1 MAEFQSSTDFKIS
14 SISITSADNSKSYDI
29 KNLVQVF
36 TYVESTNFAFL
47 MGTMSIV
54 DSGGL
59 INSMPIQGGEIVRFS
74 IKTSTNPNGEEYVM
88 RVWKIGNRY
97 VKNQDQS
104 YTIGLVSEE
113 ALNNE
118 CIRVEVP
125 LQGKPDEIIAK
136 LLKEYLKTQKN
147 FNTEPCLFETRLI
160 AARKRVFDIAGMLMS
175 KSVPANQKSVPIQT
189 SSTASNTATQA
200 QEQKVK
206 GSAGFFFWE
215 NKRGFNFYSVD
226 TLCSD
231 TGTKDYEV
239 ETWGPYVE
247 KIANQDDGA
256 DNRFTISNITFD
268 SEIDLIAGL
277 RLGRYSTKMCFFNHS
292 TGQYDEYVYNMKD
305 AFDDMKHL
313 GSQEEPSAVKLNSDK
328 TLADYPTK
336 IMSMLL
342 DHETWYNESKPASP
356 YDKDGATNPSPYSD
370 RHLEYAAQ
378 SLARYQ
384 TLSNQRVTVV
394 IPGNSQIC
402 AGDKIDI
409 RITNKLPGKF
419 VKDNPYDPEYS
430 GVYLIMEVTHSY
442 DTLVGTNGIF
452 TTTLRL
458 ARDTHGIKNRVSNH
472 GTK

>member
-1 MAEFQSSTDFKIS
+1 MAEFQSTTDFKIS
-14 SISITSADNSKSYDI
+14 SISITSADGSKSYDI

-47 MGTMSIV
+47 MGTMSVV

-59 INSMPIQGGEIVRFS
+59 INSMPIQGGEVVRFN
-74 IKTSTNPNGEEYVM
+74 IKTSANPNGEEYVM

-118 CIRVEVP
+118 CIRIEVP

-136 LLKEYLKTQKN
+136 LLKEYLKTQKS

-175 KSVPANQKSVPIQT
+175 KSVPANQKSVAVST
-189 SSTASNTATQA
+189 SSTTSNTATQA

-231 TGTKDYEV
+231 TGTNDYKV

-247 KIANQDDGA
+247 KIVNQDDGA

-268 SEIDLIAGL
+268 SEIDLISGL

-313 GSQEEPSAVKLNSDK
+313 GSQEEPSTVKLSSDK

-342 DHETWYNESKPASP
+342 DHETWYNEDKPASP

-384 TLSNQRVTVV
+384 SLSNQRATVV

-419 VKDNPYDPEYS
+419 AKDNPYDPEYS

-442 DTLVGTNGIF
+442 DTLIGTNGKF

-458 ARDTHGIKNRVSNH
+458 ARDTHGIKNRVSQH

>member
-1 MAEFQSSTDFKIS
+1 MAEFQSTTDFQIS
-14 SISITSADNSKSYDI
+14 SISITSADGSKSYDI
-29 KNLVQVF
+29 KSLVQVF

-47 MGTMSIV
+47 MATMSVV

-59 INSMPIQGGEIVRFS
+59 INSMPIQGGEIVKVNV
-74 IKTSTNPNGEEYVM
+74 KTNINPSGQEYTL

-104 YTIGLVSEE
+104 YTLGLVSEE

-118 CIRVEVP
+118 CVRVEVP

-136 LLKEYLKTQKN
+136 LLKEYLKTNKE

-160 AARKRVFDIAGMLMS
+160 AARKRVFDIATMLMP
-175 KSVPANQKSVPIQT
+175 KAVPANQKSVTTSTAQK
-189 SSTASNTATQA
+189 SSTTATQG
-200 QEQKVK
+200 QEQTVK

-215 NKRGFNFYSVD
+215 NRRGFNFYSVD

-231 TGTKDYEV
+231 DATNDYNV
-239 ETWGPYVE
+239 KPWGPYVE
-247 KIANQDDGA
+247 KIVNQDDGA
-256 DNRFTISNITFD
+256 DDRFTISNITFD
-268 SEIDLIAGL
+268 SEIDLVAGL

-292 TGQYDEYVYNMKD
+292 TGQYDEYVYNMKE

-313 GSQEEPSAVKLNSDK
+313 GSQEEPSTVKLSDTK

-342 DHETWYNESKPASP
+342 DHETWYNENKPASP
-356 YDKDGATNPSPYSD
+356 YEKDGATNPSPYSD

-378 SLARYQ
+378 SIARYQ
-384 TLSNQRVTVV
+384 TLSNQRVTIV
-394 IPGNSQIC
+394 IPGNSEIC
-402 AGDKIDI
+402 AGDRIDI
-409 RITNKLPGKF
+409 RITNKLPSTIA
-419 VKDNPYDPEYS
+419 KDDPYDPEYS

-442 DTLVGTNGIF
+442 DTLIGTNGKF

-458 ARDTHGIKNRVSNH
+458 ARDTHGIKNRVSKH
-472 GTK
+472 GN